1 MMQPPVVILARPQL
15 GENIGA
21 AARAMKNFG
30 LSDLRLVSPRDGWP
44 NDKAAAMATGALDI
58 VKRARVF
65 SDLRAAL
72 CDLHRVYATTG
83 RARGTAKPVLTPS
96 AAGEKLREAS
106 ARGETCGIIFGNER
120 SGLDNDEVSLAD
132 SVIAIPTAEFSSLNL
147 AQAVLLIGYESFRAG
162 NPIRPVRLDH
172 GTRARKATRAEMFEF
187 FDHLESELLCA
198 GFLYPPD
205 MKPPMIRNLRAMFNR
220 AELTDQEVR
229 TLRGVIA
236 ALVKNKRRASGD

>member
-1 MMQPPVVILARPQL
+1 MHPPAVILSRPQL

-30 LSDLRLVSPRDGWP
+30 LSDLRLVSPRDDWP
-44 NDKAAAMATGALDI
+44 NEKATAMATGALDI
-58 VKRARVF
+58 VERARVF
-65 SDLRAAL
+65 DDLRSAL
-72 CDLHRVYATTG
+72 ADLNWVYATTG
-83 RARGTAKPVLTPS
+83 RARGVTKPVLTPS
-96 AAGEKLREAS
+96 AAGERLRQAS
-106 ARGETCGIIFGNER
+106 LLGEKCGILFGNER

-132 SVIAIPTAEFSSLNL
+132 AVITVPTAEFSSLNL

-162 NPIRPVRLDH
+162 NPTRPVRLDH
-172 GTRARKATRAEMFEF
+172 GPLARKATRQELFLF
-187 FDHLESELLCA
+187 FDHLESELVRA

-205 MKPPMIRNLRAMFNR
+205 MKPPMIRNLRALFNR

-236 ALVKNKRRASGD
+236 ALVKGKRWPAED